1 MKITRKQENGEYVTY
16 EGVGEYLNGRFL
28 EKYGCTGCCL
38 AVLAFAAIVVGLF
51 TFLFSALSDFLAS

>member
-1 MKITRKQENGEYVTY
+1 MKITRKLDNDEYVTY

-38 AVLAFAAIVVGLF
+38 AVLAFAAIVVGLIA
-51 TFLFSALSDFLAS
+51 FLFSAASDFLSL